1 MAGRVLRRWFG
12 RRRGIR
18 IIRLNNKALCSGDTN
33 GHQPRSRSNRWR
45 LVRDASPVGEEA
57 ERVDLEKHARLE
69 AGLIDPVGAI
79 QPALTAEHHH
89 REGLSFCQPIKTMF
103 KQPSSGRSE

>member
-18 IIRLNNKALCSGDTN
+18 IIRLNNKALCSGDTI

-45 LVRDASPVGEEA
+45 LVRDASPAA
-57 ERVDLEKHARLE
+57 ERQRGQFLGAVRGEFPRTSAWRDVSFQTSRAAQRNCWWGDTQKHENAATQQR
-69 AGLIDPVGAI
+69 A
-79 QPALTAEHHH
+79 T
-89 REGLSFCQPIKTMF
+89 
-103 KQPSSGRSE
+103 